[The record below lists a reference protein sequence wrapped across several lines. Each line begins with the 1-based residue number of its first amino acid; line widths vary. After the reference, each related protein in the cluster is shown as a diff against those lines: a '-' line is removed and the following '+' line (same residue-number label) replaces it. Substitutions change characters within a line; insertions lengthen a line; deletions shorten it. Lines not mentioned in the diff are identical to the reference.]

1 MTRLNPFRAGFR
13 LTPFRE
19 ASTKSIWIPSWAMWQ
34 STTAGAAAV
43 AQIESG
49 THDLN
54 NKVFDFDATN
64 QEHVEFS
71 IVMPGNWNAGT
82 VTVVFYW
89 TMSTADTGNVRWGI
103 QARTI
108 VDDATI
114 DAADFGTAVIV
125 TDTRLASGDIH
136 KTPETSAMT
145 ITTATAANLTQFRV
159 FRESGNAGDT
169 LDVADA
175 RLLGVTIL
183 FNVDTLNDSL

>member
-1 MTRLNPFRAGFR
+1 MSRLNPFRAGFR

-19 ASTKSIWIPSWAMWQ
+19 ASTKSIWIPSWAMWE
-34 STTAGAAAV
+34 STTAGAETV

-49 THDLN
+49 THDIN
-54 NKVFDFDATN
+54 NKVFDFDSAT

-71 IVMPGNWNAGT
+71 IVMPGNWDAGT

-89 TMSTADTGNVRWGI
+89 TMSTADTGDVIWGI
-103 QARTI
+103 QGRTI
-108 VDDATI
+108 VNDAAI
-114 DAADFGTAVIV
+114 DAADFGTAVVV
-125 TDTRLASGDIH
+125 TDTRLASGDMH
-136 KTPETSAMT
+136 KTSETGAMT

-159 FRESGNAGDT
+159 FRNAGAGGDT

-183 FNVDTLNDSL
+183 YTVDTLNDSL